1 MKHQVLQC
9 YSSLYYMVSLVS
21 SPNLEPQLPLDTG
34 TISEHNVAISHS
46 SELWPTG
53 IQFKR
58 GRESMGSL
66 LSRHSTFNTRF
77 MQTFDPLNGR
87 AFAALDIYNSIP
99 VDNRPLAFKLGY
111 YEEK

>member
-1 MKHQVLQC
+1 
-9 YSSLYYMVSLVS
+9 
-21 SPNLEPQLPLDTG
+21 
-34 TISEHNVAISHS
+34 
-46 SELWPTG
+46 
-53 IQFKR
+53 
-58 GRESMGSL
+58 MGSL